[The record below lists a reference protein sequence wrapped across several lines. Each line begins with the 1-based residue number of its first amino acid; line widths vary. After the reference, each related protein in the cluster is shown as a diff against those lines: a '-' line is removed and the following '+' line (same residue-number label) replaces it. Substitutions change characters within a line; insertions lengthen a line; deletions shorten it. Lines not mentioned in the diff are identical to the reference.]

1 MLTSAI
7 RESPGG
13 QKLTTEA
20 NSVATRDAN
29 LDLLRAA
36 AISMVVTYHVIQMS
50 PVPQPRLMR
59 LAVFGQYGV
68 DLFFVLS
75 GWLIGRLYW
84 KEHARFG
91 DVELVRFW
99 SRRWLRTIRR
109 YLPALM
115 NFNSTERSLGIPA

>member
-1 MLTSAI
+1 MLALI
-7 RESPGG
+7 
-13 QKLTTEA
+13 LTKSRGSKKTRRNE

-29 LDLLRAA
+29 LDLLRAT
-36 AISMVVTYHVIQMS
+36 AILMVVTYHVIQMS
-50 PVPQPRLMR
+50 PVPQQGLMR

-91 DVELVRFW
+91 DVGLLRFW
-99 SRRWLRTIRR
+99 SRRWLRTIPP
-109 YLPALM
+109 YLVALAV
-115 NFNSTERSLGIPA
+115 SWLAV